1 MKYIIFL
8 LLSLA
13 VLTTISCKKDEVA
26 SSNEANLGWIWADQD
41 ELQVINTPDFDRLL
55 EIELPAR
62 IEGEYDVPGSV
73 YFEVD
78 QNQLEIFNTTQNSEY
93 EILPA
98 SCYEIETKKVNLETS
113 AEIISGLVKFSPKK
127 VAALGGYHNE
137 KYLLPIKIVSE
148 DISVKENKEYF
159 YFSFNLD
166 SLIFEDNFDDVGHV
180 PNPDYWSLC
189 PRYWSDWNRYL
200 SESYDQ
206 AYVENGNLVLKTE
219 KVDDQ
224 YLTGGVETKD
234 KFFFQHGKVSVRAR
248 FTKLVQGGW
257 PAIWMMPQTPT
268 YSGGWPN
275 GGEIDIMEHLN
286 KENVVH
292 HAVHSYYSKNNDD
305 SNEAT
310 SAFREG
316 EYNVYE
322 IEWNAD
328 EIKFYV
334 NGIEGFKYKN
344 ADYAN
349 EEVAKQ
355 WPFNAPFYLI
365 LNNSL
370 GGEGTWPG
378 IINDAELPGIMEI
391 DWVRITK

>member
-1 MKYIIFL
+1 MENNKF
-8 LLSLA
+8 
-13 VLTTISCKKDEVA
+13 
-26 SSNEANLGWIWADQD
+26 N
-41 ELQVINTPDFDRLL
+41 
-55 EIELPAR
+55 IE
-62 IEGEYDVPGSV
+62 EGTE
-73 YFEVD
+73 
-78 QNQLEIFNTTQNSEY
+78 N
-93 EILPA
+93 
-98 SCYEIETKKVNLETS
+98 
-113 AEIISGLVKFSPKK
+113 ISGIVKFSPKK
-127 VAALGGYHNE
+127 IAALGGYHNE

-148 DISVKENKEYF
+148 DISVKENREHF
-159 YFSFNLD
+159 YFSFNID
-166 SLIFEDNFDDVGHV
+166 SLIFEDNFDGPGNI

-189 PRYWSDWNRYL
+189 TRYWSDWNRYL

-322 IEWNAD
+322 IEWNED

-349 EEVAKQ
+349 EEVTKQ

-378 IINDAELPGIMEI
+378 IINDAELPGIMEV
-391 DWVRITK
+391 DWVRVTK